1 MSLFNFNQAELLTF
15 FAVLVRYSVLFSVLP
30 LIGDHYVPSPV
41 KILLSLAVSVA
52 LFPGLIASGVVHPAD
67 AAVWGDSLGG
77 ILGAIGTEVIF
88 ALVLGYTAKLAFEA
102 IHFGGNLVG
111 NFMGFG
117 IASTYDPNMQSQTQV
132 VAEIQAAIG
141 FLLFLAIDGHHLMIR
156 AALESYRIVGVGGGI
171 GGVTFSSLVN
181 GAVVQRM
188 AGFTGDVIRLG
199 IEISAP
205 IAIVLFALNVVFGI
219 LAKALPQLNILI
231 LSVTISAFVG
241 LIMLFLTM
249 PEFEGAASA
258 IYGRMGDSMGTIANA
273 IAHGK

>member
-1 MSLFNFNQAELLTF
+1 MSLFNFNQEELLTF

-30 LIGDHYVPSPV
+30 FIGDHYVPAPV
-41 KILLSLAVSVA
+41 KVLLSLAVSVA
-52 LFPGLIASGVVHPAD
+52 LFPGLIATGAIHTAD
-67 AAVWGDSLGG
+67 AAIWGSSVSG
-77 ILGAIGTEVIF
+77 ILGTIATEVIF

-141 FLLFLAIDGHHLMIR
+141 FLLFLALDGHHLMIR
-156 AALESYRIVGVGGGI
+156 AALESYRIIGLGGI
-171 GGVTFSSLVN
+171 NGGISSIIN
-181 GAVVQRM
+181 GVAVQKM
-188 AGFTGDVIRLG
+188 AGMTGDVIRLG

-219 LAKALPQLNILI
+219 LAKAMPQLNILI

-241 LIMLFLTM
+241 LVMMFLTIS
-249 PEFEGAASA
+249 EFQGAAAA
-258 IYGRMGDSMGTIANA
+258 IYARMGDSMGTILNA

>member
-1 MSLFNFNQAELLTF
+1 LSLFNFNQEELLTF

-30 LIGDHYVPSPV
+30 FIGDHYVPAPV
-41 KILLSLAVSVA
+41 KVLLSLAVSVA
-52 LFPGLIASGVVHPAD
+52 LFPGLIATGAIHTAD
-67 AAVWGDSLGG
+67 AAIWGSSVSG
-77 ILGAIGTEVIF
+77 ILGTIATEVIF

-141 FLLFLAIDGHHLMIR
+141 FLLFLALDGHHLMIR
-156 AALESYRIVGVGGGI
+156 AALESYRIIGLGGI
-171 GGVTFSSLVN
+171 NGGISSIIN
-181 GAVVQRM
+181 GVAVQKM
-188 AGFTGDVIRLG
+188 AGMTGDVIRLG

-219 LAKALPQLNILI
+219 LAKAMPQLNILI

-241 LIMLFLTM
+241 LVMMFLTIS
-249 PEFEGAASA
+249 EFQGAAAA
-258 IYGRMGDSMGTIANA
+258 IYARMGDSMGTILNA

>member
-1 MSLFNFNQAELLTF
+1 LSLFNFNEAELLTF

-30 LIGDHYVPSPV
+30 FIGDHYVPTPV

-52 LFPGLIASGVVHPAD
+52 LFPGLLASGLVHPSD
-67 AAVWGDSLGG
+67 AAVWGASVQG
-77 ILGAIGTEVIF
+77 IMGTIATEVIF
-88 ALVLGYTAKLAFEA
+88 ALALGYTARLAFEA

-117 IASTYDPNMQSQTQV
+117 IASTYDPNQQSQTQV

-141 FLLFLAIDGHHLMIR
+141 FLLFLAVDGHHLMIR
-156 AALESYRIVGVGGGI
+156 AALESYRIIGVGGI
-171 GGVTFSSLVN
+171 SLDSMIN
-181 GAVVQRM
+181 GAVVNRL

-219 LAKALPQLNILI
+219 LAKAMPQLNILI

-241 LIMLFLTM
+241 LIMMFLTM

-258 IYGRMGDSMGTIANA
+258 IYARMGDSMGTIGTA